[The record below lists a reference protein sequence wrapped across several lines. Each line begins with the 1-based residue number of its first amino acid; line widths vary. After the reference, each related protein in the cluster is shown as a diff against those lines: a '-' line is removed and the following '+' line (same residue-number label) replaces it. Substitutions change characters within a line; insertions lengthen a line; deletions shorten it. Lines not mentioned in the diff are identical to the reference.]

1 MHVAI
6 RRYKINPGSN
16 PEIARV
22 ATEGYLPIISTVP
35 GFIAYYG
42 IEAADDEYVAVAVFE
57 DRTGAEESIRV
68 AADFIREN
76 LAPLLP
82 TPPDITEGTVSVHQ
96 AGGTTS
102 GVPRT
107 EEGPPREQ
115 EASPTEQERYGG
127 RGAWEEEGRK
137 LVEEVIDR
145 ISQRFLEGGQRDQG
159 REESGRGRPP
169 REPRGDEPPR

>member
-96 AGGTTS
+96 TGGTTS
-102 GVPRT
+102 GVRT
-107 EEGPPREQ
+107 EEVTPTGQESYRE
-115 EASPTEQERYGG
+115 R
-127 RGAWEEEGRK
+127 AWEEEGRR
-137 LVEEVIDR
+137 LVEEVTDKIFD
-145 ISQRFLEGGQRDQG
+145 RFLGGQKNQG
-159 REESGRGRPP
+159 REESERGKPP

>member
-1 MHVAI
+1 VYVAI

-57 DRTGAEESIRV
+57 DRTGAEESTRV

-76 LAPLLP
+76 LTPLLP
-82 TPPDITEGTVSVHQ
+82 TPPDITEGKVSVHQ
-96 AGGTTS
+96 TGGTTS
-102 GVPRT
+102 GVRT
-107 EEGPPREQ
+107 EEVTPRRE
-115 EASPTEQERYGG
+115 EASPTEQESYRE
-127 RGAWEEEGRK
+127 RAWEEEGRR
-137 LVEEVIDR
+137 LVEEVTDR
-145 ISQRFLEGGQRDQG
+145 IFDRFLGGQKNQG
-159 REESGRGRPP
+159 REESGREKPP
-169 REPRGDEPPR
+169 REARGDEPPR

>member
-1 MHVAI
+1 MYVAI

-57 DRTGAEESIRV
+57 DRTGAEESTRV
-68 AADFIREN
+68 SADFIREN

-96 AGGTTS
+96 TGGTTS
-102 GVPRT
+102 GVRT
-107 EEGPPREQ
+107 EEVT
-115 EASPTEQERYGG
+115 PTEQESYRE
-127 RGAWEEEGRK
+127 RAWEEEGRR
-137 LVEEVIDR
+137 LVEEVTDKIFD
-145 ISQRFLEGGQRDQG
+145 RFLGGQKNQG
-159 REESGRGRPP
+159 REESERGKPP

>member
-1 MHVAI
+1 MYVAI
-6 RRYKINPGSN
+6 RLYKTIPGSN

-96 AGGTTS
+96 TGGTTS
-102 GVPRT
+102 GVRT
-107 EEGPPREQ
+107 EEVTPTKQESYRE
-115 EASPTEQERYGG
+115 R
-127 RGAWEEEGRK
+127 AWEEEGRR
-137 LVEEVIDR
+137 LVEEVTDKIFD
-145 ISQRFLEGGQRDQG
+145 RFLGGQKNQG
-159 REESGRGRPP
+159 REESERGKPP